1 MKSSFDLKAI
11 FQWFLLRTDK
21 TLRGVIE
28 INDDHSE
35 PIFGR
40 AMIAIDELNEQDIE
54 SKMKMGLKEVKP
66 KIEEWRNWNSLQ
78 FEIAGRVELN
88 YDLLSLFNIDITKA
102 IGVQVY
108 IQVTD
113 LISGQDR
120 IINHIIPIFTH
131 DIRPPQFEVIAKRPD
146 GKPIQMKDII
156 VTIQMILGNE
166 QGKKQDEKSVGIK
179 DFYKSYVCLNLSK
192 KIYFFIFFS
201 VRNDIYLFNLEI
213 RDNCIGVLITVNIFI
228 FIYFVRS
235 LSLY

>member
-1 MKSSFDLKAI
+1 
-11 FQWFLLRTDK
+11 
-21 TLRGVIE
+21 
-28 INDDHSE
+28 
-35 PIFGR
+35 
-40 AMIAIDELNEQDIE
+40 
-54 SKMKMGLKEVKP
+54 
-66 KIEEWRNWNSLQ
+66 
-78 FEIAGRVELN
+78 
-88 YDLLSLFNIDITKA
+88 
-102 IGVQVY
+102 
-108 IQVTD
+108 
-113 LISGQDR
+113 
-120 IINHIIPIFTH
+120 
-131 DIRPPQFEVIAKRPD
+131 
-146 GKPIQMKDII
+146 MKDII